1 MTEWKPIETA
11 PISKDGDDDELW
23 LTDGKIV
30 VRARFLG
37 PYRTGYSISGRMGWF
52 KLTHWQKAIID
63 QPEPPE

>member
-1 MTEWKPIETA
+1 MNDQWQPIETA
-11 PISKDGDDDELW
+11 VVDEEVW
-23 LTDGKIV
+23 LTDGKFV

-63 QPEPPE
+63 ETDPPK